1 MTLFSGDR
9 LGENSSVLEQIRLGQ
24 PYLTFLTMNSGAQY
38 SKKAKVL
45 SLPVL
50 FKNNSEINAF
60 MESDSGEALKEELA
74 AKGFQVL
81 GWISMPVDSLWVA
94 NGKKFPEDVK
104 PLNVGMEGQ
113 GYDELFWKNY
123 GINLRPLPQGLWES
137 ERMGGT
143 LQGLVASSEWMSQRG
158 VFWKLP

>member
-1 MTLFSGDR
+1 
-9 LGENSSVLEQIRLGQ
+9 
-24 PYLTFLTMNSGAQY
+24 
-38 SKKAKVL
+38 
-45 SLPVL
+45 
-50 FKNNSEINAF
+50 
-60 MESDSGEALKEELA
+60 
-74 AKGFQVL
+74 
-81 GWISMPVDSLWVA
+81 MPVDSLWVA